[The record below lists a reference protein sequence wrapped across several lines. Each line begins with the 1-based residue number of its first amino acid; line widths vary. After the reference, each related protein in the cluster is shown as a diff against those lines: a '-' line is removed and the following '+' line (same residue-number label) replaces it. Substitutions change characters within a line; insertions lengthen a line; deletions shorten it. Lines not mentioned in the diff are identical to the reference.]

1 MKHIRA
7 LLQLIALFLGVL
19 FIIASTTYVVGNNQ
33 SRPAAP
39 LPVQLI
45 MV

>member
-19 FIIASTTYVVGNNQ
+19 FIIASTTYAVEKHKE
-33 SRPAAP
+33 PDH
-39 LPVQLI
+39 VQTH
-45 MV
+45 